1 MARTWKFCEPTVLAS
16 ASPRRLELLS
26 AVADDIT
33 VEPSDVDESAVRARS
48 PRALV
53 RELSRLKALSVAERG
68 ENRGKVVIGAD
79 TVVYLDKLYGK
90 PRDRADAI
98 RMLTELNGREHSV
111 FTGVTVVRDGWTR
124 TFSVRSAVKFRN
136 MTAHEIEEYVDGH
149 RPYDKAGAYAVQEGV
164 VVGSYRGSLTNI
176 IGLPMEKLVK
186 VLKEVQHGTDRTV
199 R

>member
-1 MARTWKFCEPTVLAS
+1 MARTWKFCEEIVLAS

-136 MTAHEIEEYVDGH
+136 MTAHEIEEYVDGY